1 MRGSSACDGARKGW
15 HAIATKQKQDREI
28 SEYLTAVSLLMVLQ
42 PALRET
48 GLFGGV
54 LLFMSIYESK
64 SVKTDYIFVI
74 DSIAYVFGTRLVGR
88 IAHYID

>member
-1 MRGSSACDGARKGW
+1 M
-15 HAIATKQKQDREI
+15 ATKQKQDREI

-54 LLFMSIYESK
+54 LLFTSISEPK
-64 SVKTDYIFVI
+64 SV
-74 DSIAYVFGTRLVGR
+74 
-88 IAHYID
+88 

>member
-1 MRGSSACDGARKGW
+1 
-15 HAIATKQKQDREI
+15 
-28 SEYLTAVSLLMVLQ
+28 MVLQ

-54 LLFMSIYESK
+54 LLFMSIYEFK